1 MQWSVIMPSPIPIA
15 RRAALAA
22 AALAIALAV
31 PASADSP
38 VEIGPSTSTP
48 PYVLPSLPGVST
60 TSILT
65 VGDSVGG
72 YRMVGIPDGLGAFD
86 NEDGAPGRGPGDPS
100 GTFTLLMNHELGP
113 TQGTVRAHGSTGAFV
128 SRWVISKDD
137 LSVISGED
145 QIQQVFLEDPVTVD
159 FTGPTT
165 WAFNRLCS
173 ADLPAVTAFY
183 DPATGLGT
191 TDRIL
196 LNGEETRPPFDARHG
211 KAFAHVVTGPENG
224 NTYELNE
231 LGEMAFENVV
241 ASPYPQ
247 QRTIVMGLDDS
258 SNAFTTAADPTGA
271 ATQPSE
277 VYVYV
282 GDKSASGNPVER
294 AGLIGGDLFGVAVDG
309 DPNEDT
315 VASGDRF
322 TLADLANA
330 DDGAALQA
338 ESVAEGV
345 TQFRRVE
352 DGHWDPTSPN
362 DFYFVTTDG
371 FGGQTRLFRL
381 RFDDVTRPELGGQ
394 IDIVVDSGPT
404 VPGEMFDN
412 MTVDDRGQRALI
424 QEDPG
429 SSTYLARIWQA
440 SLLNGKLTEVAH
452 HNPAF
457 FSPGAETFLTTN
469 EESSGIIDVSDIL
482 GPGWFLLD
490 VQAHY
495 PLADPELAE
504 GGQLLALHNPKVGR

>member
-1 MQWSVIMPSPIPIA
+1 MYSPIPLA
-15 RRAALAA
+15 RRAMLGAVAMTMVLSVPAA
-22 AALAIALAV
+22 AGSPAV
-31 PASADSP
+31 T
-38 VEIGPSTSTP
+38 GPSTTTE
-48 PYVLPSLPGVST
+48 PYVLPSLPGAST

-65 VGDSVGG
+65 VGDSIDG
-72 YRMVGIPDGLGAFD
+72 YAMVGIPDGLGAFD
-86 NEDGAPGRGPGDPS
+86 NQDGSPGSGHGDPS
-100 GTFTLLMNHELGP
+100 GTFTVLMNHELGP
-113 TQGTVRAHGSTGAFV
+113 TQGALRDHGSAGAFV
-128 SRWVISKDD
+128 SRWVISKRD
-137 LSVISGED
+137 LSVVSGRD
-145 QIQQVFLEDPVTVD
+145 QIQQVYLEDAATGG

-173 ADLPAVTAFY
+173 SDLPAVTAFY

-191 TDRIL
+191 QERIL
-196 LNGEETRPPFDARHG
+196 LNGEETRPPFDVRHG
-211 KAFAHVVTGPENG
+211 RAFGHVVTGPG
-224 NTYELNE
+224 DGDTYELNE

-247 QRTIVMGLDDS
+247 LRTVVVALDDS
-258 SNAFTTAADPTGA
+258 SNAFTPAGDPTGA

-282 GDKSASGNPVER
+282 GAKSASGNPVER
-294 AGLIGGDLFGVAVDG
+294 AGLVGGDLFGVVVAG
-309 DPNEDT
+309 DPTEAT

-322 TLADLANA
+322 TLSGMASADE
-330 DDGAALQA
+330 GAALQA

-352 DGHWDPTSPN
+352 DGHWDPRNPSH
-362 DFYFVTTDG
+362 FYFVTTDT
-371 FGGQTRLFRL
+371 FGGSTRLFRL
-381 RFDDVTRPELGGQ
+381 AFDDVTRPELGGR

-429 SSTYLARIWQA
+429 NAAYLARIWQV
-440 SLLNGKLTEVAH
+440 SLLNGKLTEVAY
-452 HNPAF
+452 HNPTF
-457 FSPGAETFLTTN
+457 FEPGGASFLTTN
-469 EESSGIIDVSDIL
+469 EESSGVIDVSDIL

-495 PLADPELAE
+495 PIPGELVE
-504 GGQLLALHNPKVGR
+504 GGQLLALHAPSVGR